1 MMGGTGFISR
11 GAAHVTDEELI
22 VEFAL
27 TRLDNPG
34 VELDET
40 AAMLVRRLGP
50 DRMLEFASRNLAVRG
65 ELRGAAFE
73 SAVECVLRI
82 VLNLRDAED

>member
-1 MMGGTGFISR
+1 MMGETGFDGR
-11 GAAHVTDEELI
+11 GAALVTDEELI

-40 AAMLVRRLGP
+40 AAMLVRRLGS

-65 ELRGAAFE
+65 ELRGGAFE